1 MNPNP
6 SQGLQW
12 LPVSRSD
19 RAFHRHAQEVLEH
32 ELRRA
37 RKQLARLPEERR
49 PAVEEVT
56 ALVVSALVDSV
67 IEESRRE
74 PALARALASI
84 YGHEPAWEPRVVSW
98 AAD

>member
-1 MNPNP
+1 
-6 SQGLQW
+6 

-19 RAFHRHAQEVLEH
+19 RAFHGHAQEVLEH

-49 PAVEEVT
+49 PPVEEVT
-56 ALVVSALVDSV
+56 AQVVAAVVDAV
-67 IEESRRE
+67 IEASRRE
-74 PALARALASI
+74 PALAKALASI
-84 YGHEPAWEPRVVSW
+84 YGAEPAWEPRVVSW

>member
-1 MNPNP
+1 
-6 SQGLQW
+6 
-12 LPVSRSD
+12 VSRSD
-19 RAFHRHAQEVLEH
+19 RAFHGHAEAVLEY

-37 RKQLARLPEERR
+37 RRQLARLPEERR

-56 ALVVSALVDSV
+56 AQVVAALVDAV

-74 PALARALASI
+74 PSLARALASI
-84 YGHEPAWEPRVVSW
+84 YGGEPAWEPRVVSW

>member
-1 MNPNP
+1 
-6 SQGLQW
+6 

-19 RAFHRHAQEVLEH
+19 RAFHGHAQVVLER

-49 PAVEEVT
+49 PAVEEATARVVT
-56 ALVVSALVDSV
+56 AMVNSV

-74 PALARALASI
+74 PSLARALASI
-84 YGHEPAWEPRVVSW
+84 YAQPDWEPQVVLW

>member
-1 MNPNP
+1 M
-6 SQGLQW
+6 
-12 LPVSRSD
+12 SRSD
-19 RAFHRHAQEVLEH
+19 RAFHGHAQEVLEQ

-49 PAVEEVT
+49 PALEEVT
-56 ALVVSALVDSV
+56 ARVVAAVVDSV

-74 PALARALASI
+74 PSLARALASI
-84 YGHEPAWEPRVVSW
+84 YGPEPAWEPRVVSW